1 MLGRG
6 KRVENTNF
14 FFKIMDCP
22 NLKMDTR
29 VKHKDNVTYMFE
41 SMLLSNYF

>member
-1 MLGRG
+1 MKYNKTHLSD
-6 KRVENTNF
+6 
-14 FFKIMDCP
+14 MDCH

-29 VKHKDNVTYMFE
+29 VKRKENVTYMFE